1 MDRGWIKVDRGWL
14 KVDRECLKVLLAIQK
29 NLLVLYADVFLP
41 VRNGL
46 VNKVEILG
54 PNTRM

>member
-1 MDRGWIKVDRGWL
+1 MPQGGSWVAKGVIGHS
-14 KVDRECLKVLLAIQK
+14 EE
-29 NLLVLYADVFLP
+29 LVLYADVFLP
-41 VRNGL
+41 VRSGL